1 MKKVQIVL
9 DRPTEAILAS
19 LAESHSGDKSRA
31 VREILRMHETLDTL
45 LDELE
50 AGHGPELRL
59 QKARSEKGFREG
71 KSTTWEE
78 VKRKARL

>member
-9 DRPTEAILAS
+9 DEPTAAILAS
-19 LAESHSGDKSRA
+19 LAESHAGDKSRA
-31 VREILRMHETLDTL
+31 VREMLQMHETLDTL

-50 AGHGPELRL
+50 ASHVPELRQ

-71 KSTTWEE
+71 KFTTWED
-78 VKRKARL
+78 VRRKARL